1 MIQLDARVIGHIV
14 KDGHRLI
21 THGRQRSV
29 PADAAPDAK
38 RGRRER
44 LAGADGIGEV
54 VPGHDQP
61 LLVDCDGDAS
71 LANKPLAANLNT
83 PLFRGVSF
91 DLPCERTSTLL
102 IFPLKYA
109 LATDACMSLSRNPIS

>member
-71 LANKPLAANLNT
+71 LANKPLELISIRHGFAESVLIY
-83 PLFRGVSF
+83 LVRGHRHS
-91 DLPCERTSTLL
+91 
-102 IFPLKYA
+102 
-109 LATDACMSLSRNPIS
+109 